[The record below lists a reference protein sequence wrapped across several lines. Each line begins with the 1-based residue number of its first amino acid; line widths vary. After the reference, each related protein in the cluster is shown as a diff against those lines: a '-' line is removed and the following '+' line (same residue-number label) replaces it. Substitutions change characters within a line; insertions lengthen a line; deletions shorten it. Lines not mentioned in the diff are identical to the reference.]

1 MIKFSCFLM
10 KVKGVLLNK
19 ARACK
24 KEWRTRKRE
33 IMKLTGNTIFIT
45 GGGSGIGFAFAERF
59 IKLGNKVIVCGRN
72 EKKLQEAQEKY
83 SELITCICN
92 VTKETDR
99 ITLFNWI
106 TSEHPDVNVL
116 INNAGIQQRYHVLN
130 TNVKEDW
137 SYYSQEIASNIEAPF
152 HFSMLFAPYFANKD
166 YAAILNVSSGLAF
179 TPMAIAPIYSATK
192 AAVHSFTMSL
202 RHQLEDTAIEV
213 VEIAPPA
220 VNTDLGGEG
229 LHTFGTPV
237 DEFADAVFKGL
248 KAGKR
253 EIGYA
258 RAEKAMRMS
267 RDEMDESVKAM
278 YDSMKNTI
286 L

>member
-1 MIKFSCFLM
+1 M
-10 KVKGVLLNK
+10 
-19 ARACK
+19 
-24 KEWRTRKRE
+24 
-33 IMKLTGNTIFIT
+33 MKLSGNTVLIT
-45 GGGSGIGFAFAERF
+45 GGAAGIGLAFTERF
-59 IKLGNKVIVCGRN
+59 IKGSNKVIVCGRR
-72 EKKLQEAQEKY
+72 EAKLQEAKEKY
-83 SELITCICN
+83 PELITHVCD
-92 VTKETDR
+92 VTKEADR
-99 ITLFNWI
+99 MALFDWV

-116 INNAGIQQRYHVLN
+116 VNNAGIQQRYHVLKSN
-130 TNVKEDW
+130 AKEDW

-152 HFSMLFAPYFANKD
+152 HFAMLFAPHFATKD
-166 YAAILNVSSGLAF
+166 YGAIINVSSGLAF

-213 VEIAPPA
+213 IEVAPPA
-220 VNTDLGGEG
+220 VNTDLGGAG

-237 DEFADAVFKGL
+237 DEFADAIFKGFEE
-248 KAGKR
+248 GKT

-267 RDEMDESVKAM
+267 RNEIDESVKAM
-278 YDSMKNTI
+278 YSNMKNTI